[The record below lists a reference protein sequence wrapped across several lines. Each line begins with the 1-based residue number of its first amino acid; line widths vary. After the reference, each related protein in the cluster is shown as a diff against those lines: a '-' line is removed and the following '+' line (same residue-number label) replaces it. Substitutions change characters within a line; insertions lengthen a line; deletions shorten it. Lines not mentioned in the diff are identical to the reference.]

1 MIEMQT
7 RQPLP
12 PGTRPR
18 GARGFTIIELLVVVA
33 ILGVL
38 LGILLPV
45 LGRAREAA
53 RRTQCLSNVRQ
64 LMLAGAAYAED
75 QRDGMWPVVPSWE
88 SATSVEFDSWRFGGK
103 TADVF
108 WRNSYGG
115 RLYYPAST
123 RLLNKYVYTDANL
136 KDPAGGRVEL
146 PMYLCP
152 SDRGSYQRA
161 PNSEWYTP
169 GAVVTLDTSISSYDD
184 VGTSYHMNVKWFQQ
198 ALAENQQ
205 QPPQTRITS
214 AIKPEI
220 WRRTKRMFRSA
231 SMEAPARF
239 VWVHD
244 QTMDIVAFKAQN
256 HVGDHGETN
265 RSTAGFMDG
274 HVDYLEAEPGAYETS
289 KYMLKFGR
297 IPGFIY

>member
-1 MIEMQT
+1 MPDASN
-7 RQPLP
+7 RQPATALRRRLRL
-12 PGTRPR
+12 G
-18 GARGFTIIELLVVVA
+18 GFTLIEVLVVIA
-33 ILGVL
+33 ILGIL
-38 LGILLPV
+38 LGVLLPV

-53 RRTQCLSNVRQ
+53 RRTQCVANVRQ

-88 SATSVEFDSWRFGGK
+88 SETSVEFDSWRFGGK
-103 TADVF
+103 TADIF
-108 WRNSYGG
+108 WRNAYGG
-115 RLYYPAST
+115 RLYYPAET
-123 RLLNKYVYTDANL
+123 RLLNRYVYPDANL
-136 KDPAGGRVEL
+136 KDPDGGRVEL

-152 SDRGSYQRA
+152 SDRGSYQCA

-169 GAVVTLDTSISSYDD
+169 GAIVTLDTSISSYDD
-184 VGTSYHMNVKWFQQ
+184 VGTSYHMNVKWFQR
-198 ALAENQQ
+198 ALEENRD
-205 QPPQTRITS
+205 QPPQTRINS
-214 AIKPEI
+214 RIKPEI
-220 WRRTKRMFRSA
+220 WSRTRRMFRSA

-256 HVGDHGETN
+256 HIGDHGEMN

-274 HVDYLEAEPGAYETS
+274 HVDYLEAEPGAYETQ

-297 IPGFIY
+297 IQGFIY